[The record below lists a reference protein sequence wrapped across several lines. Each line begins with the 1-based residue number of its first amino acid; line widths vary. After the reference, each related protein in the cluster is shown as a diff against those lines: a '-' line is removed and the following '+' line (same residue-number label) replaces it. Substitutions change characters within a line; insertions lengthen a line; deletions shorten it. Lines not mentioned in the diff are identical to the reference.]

1 LFRIADAVDASTYL
15 EGMQAMLLEDFNA
28 ASRSELGAVLS
39 PCLDV
44 QRWAGEIIA
53 ARPFNDVASLLDCA
67 RTAAE
72 PFTDQ
77 EVEQA
82 MVHHPRIGERA
93 VGASAEASLSRQEQS
108 AVDPT
113 DSAIVTALA
122 EGNRAYEAKF
132 DQVFLIRAAGRTP
145 QEIIDTLHQRMENT
159 AAEENRIIA
168 QQLREIAVLRLE
180 GVMSA

>member
-1 LFRIADAVDASTYL
+1 
-15 EGMQAMLLEDFNA
+15 MLLEHFNDA
-28 ASRSELGAVLS
+28 EPAELVAVLR
-39 PCLDV
+39 PCIDIE
-44 QRWAGEIIA
+44 RWGREIIA
-53 ARPFNDVASLLDCA
+53 ARPFADLGELLNCASSAADPFTADEVAS
-67 RTAAE
+67 
-72 PFTDQ
+72 
-77 EVEQA
+77 A
-82 MVHHPRIGERA
+82 MAHHPRIGERA
-93 VGASAEASLSRQEQS
+93 AGSSAEASLSRKEQS

-145 QEIIDTLHQRMENT
+145 QEIIDTLHQRMNNT
-159 AAEENRIIA
+159 AAEENLIVA